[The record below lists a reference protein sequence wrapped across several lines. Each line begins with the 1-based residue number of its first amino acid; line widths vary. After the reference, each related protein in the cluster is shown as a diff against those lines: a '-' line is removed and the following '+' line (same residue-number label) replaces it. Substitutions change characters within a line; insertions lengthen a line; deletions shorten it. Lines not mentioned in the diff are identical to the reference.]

1 MAGTLVTRG
10 GSDQNTNAHGL
21 EEDVNT
27 DGGLGG
33 QKTLAEELTVAVD
46 NSKRPRVRS
55 GPEEPFEPLSS
66 QEQTSSCFLKTDG
79 HRFLKRNLLLVY
91 SSQHHMNQLAE
102 QWRLKRTNHN
112 SERSSAVESGR
123 EVYEEFAERPTLL
136 LS

>member
-33 QKTLAEELTVAVD
+33 LKTLAGELTAAVD

-55 GPEEPFEPLSS
+55 GPEEPSESLSF

-79 HRFLKRNLLLVY
+79 RHHFLEWNLLLVY
-91 SSQHHMNQLAE
+91 SSQHHMNRLAE
-102 QWRLKRTNHN
+102 QW
-112 SERSSAVESGR
+112 
-123 EVYEEFAERPTLL
+123 
-136 LS
+136 